1 MNWSMNW
8 FRKILEK
15 CVGKTAA
22 AYIAD
27 EEPENGPE
35 KSELTIATK
44 STDKVRI
51 VIGVDELGD
60 IGVDIFWQDIGLDS
74 SLFIAQI
81 IYSLSFSNLG
91 EAALAGIEEMV
102 ETQEEMDFYN
112 QICEFITEMVHE
124 KMTDMREENNN
135 ADDPVVPPTEVFA
148 RFMKGREG

>member
-1 MNWSMNW
+1 MKWRNFW
-8 FRKILEK
+8 ITL
-15 CVGKTAA
+15 C
-22 AYIAD
+22 AYLAN
-27 EEPENGPE
+27 EEPQLEP
-35 KSELTIATK
+35 KSESKSESESELITTTK

-124 KMTDMREENNN
+124 KMIDMREENDD
-135 ADDPVVPPTEVFA
+135 ADSPVVPPTEVFA
-148 RFMKGREG
+148 KFMKGREG